1 MMVRPLPRCS
11 LVKGFYMDLAAMIR
25 SIPDFPRPGIVF
37 KDITTLISDGPAL
50 RETIAELRKRFAG
63 DSVDAVIGIESRGF
77 IFAAILA
84 YELGVGI
91 MPVRKPGKLPFET
104 IAESY
109 ELEYG
114 TDSLEMH
121 IDALK
126 PGQRVVIVDDLLA
139 TGGTVE
145 ATIRLVRKLGCAFV
159 IELDFLGAR
168 RRLAPMRIES
178 LIHVESE

>member
-1 MMVRPLPRCS
+1 
-11 LVKGFYMDLAAMIR
+11 MDLAARIR
-25 SIPDFPRPGIVF
+25 SIPDFPKPGIVF
-37 KDITTLISDGPAL
+37 KDITTLLGDGPAL
-50 RETIAELRKRFAG
+50 RETMAELRKRFDG
-63 DSVDAVIGIESRGF
+63 ETVDAVIGIESRGF

-84 YELGVGI
+84 HELGVG
-91 MPVRKPGKLPFET
+91 MVPVRKPGKLPFAT

-109 ELEYG
+109 ALEYG
-114 TDSLEMH
+114 SDSLEMH
-121 IDALK
+121 VDALK

-145 ATIRLVRKLGCAFV
+145 AALRLARKLGAEVIGCAFV

-168 RRLAPMRIES
+168 QRLAPMRLES